1 MVDGQIEARGSGE
14 AALASTSA
22 ASLSTPTMTA
32 EELQIARAQA
42 RDQQALREIHDTY
55 QAQVRA
61 HLHRLLGS
69 DPDVDDMVQ
78 IVFVRAFSALDRFR
92 GGSTLG
98 TWLYR
103 ITANST
109 HNLLRQRYRRSRLKA
124 AVHWFNQGRKAHVDS
139 ANPDT
144 RQQAESLLEHLHP
157 DLRQVFVLYHY
168 EGLTLQEIAE
178 IFEKPISTIG
188 DRLSRARKRLKSLA
202 RAH

>member
-1 MVDGQIEARGSGE
+1 MDGQIEALGSGE

-22 ASLSTPTMTA
+22 ASLSTPAMTA
-32 EELQIARAQA
+32 EELLVARAQA
-42 RDQQALREIHDTY
+42 GDQHALREIHDTY
-55 QAQVRA
+55 QRQVRA

-69 DPDVDDMVQ
+69 DPDIDDMVQ
-78 IVFVRAFSALDRFR
+78 IVFVRAFSAIDRFR
-92 GGSTLG
+92 GGSSLG

-139 ANPDT
+139 ANLDT
-144 RQQAESLLEHLHP
+144 RQQAESLLESLHP

-188 DRLSRARKRLKSLA
+188 DRLNRARKRLKALT
-202 RAH
+202 RAS